1 MSEQTHLKDWYVA
14 QVLHLTNE
22 NKRLVNEAAR
32 WRRRYLNVATA
43 LVSILVGALF
53 FGAWFFLAFCR

>member
-1 MSEQTHLKDWYVA
+1 MSEQTHVKDWYVA

-32 WRRRYLNVATA
+32 WRRQYLNVATA
-43 LVSILVGALF
+43 LVSILLGALF
-53 FGAWFFLAFCR
+53 FGTWFFLAFCR

>member
-32 WRRRYLNVATA
+32 WRRQYLNVATA
-43 LVSILVGALF
+43 LASILVGALF
-53 FGAWFFLAFCR
+53 FGAWFLLAFCR